1 MTDYITLP
9 LEAHGDN
16 RSVFL
21 EHAWN
26 IGRAYR
32 NQALELISICLLLS
46 RIAPPKLAYEDAE
59 LRRKLRVCDLALR
72 SAANSGTKVTDEANA
87 RFEEATWVL
96 SSHSCAEGG
105 HRLDLPSV
113 YSRMEIARQN
123 DCIERDWS
131 HVVRLAY
138 MSLYTSHPTL
148 LSQKSE
154 DEWRPTMT
162 VNFVILRSP
171 LLSIHT
177 PETAVVSQELSADP
191 SFPEILWNFSRYKD
205 HARITL
211 EQNPHFYLRCPTNVN
226 AYTPKF
232 RRCPLQD
239 PSGVLEHNGTVYVLF
254 DSPGRVFLTT
264 DHKPRIFGNV
274 WSLNGSLIFRDRS
287 GILEGEQL
295 VRSSSIRYNLWCC
308 EEPVVRQ
315 DSGSRSRL
323 NHGSLRPILTAPSAD
338 HSADWTSKDWTVSS
352 HPASHFNDIHGSRE
366 STSSLDLA
374 PPPPTSERS
383 GYDVLY
389 VTINGLNDD
398 ILLGIFDYY
407 RLDEKNAWNVRLGWR
422 KLSHTCR
429 RWRHLVYSSAF
440 HLGMQIHCTNGTPIV
455 DMLDH
460 LPPLPL
466 VINYQYIRGQDGLGI
481 YHALRSRD
489 RVRRIDLHLQ
499 PLILHNFLM
508 LMDKP
513 FPILEHLSLSFTV
526 DKTTTLTLPKTF
538 LAPNLRHLSLFSIRL
553 PKRLRLLSSTVS
565 LVTLVL
571 SNIQASGYFRPR
583 LLVARLQSLPQLEE
597 LTISFSVPVPRPSA
611 ERELLG
617 KQGIPVTLPN
627 LRNLR
632 FQGISAYLERFVA
645 QIRVPLLERLSI
657 TLFNQIAFAIP
668 YLSNLTKGFKF
679 PFAEVNFGRDA
690 VSIITD
696 DNTQRYNGRFSL
708 HVTCR
713 QLDWQIDCAVQICS
727 ALMPALSGVK
737 KLTLKF
743 YDRVMPT
750 EWQNGEIDSTTW
762 HEFLRAFIGVKELH
776 ICAALSQELSRA
788 LEVDEARSDP
798 GLLPGLQELVTE
810 FEWKHTDNPFGSFVD
825 ARRITRSPL
834 RRRLRTPPPPSPSP
848 NVQLTQPWDT
858 SPEPSSGE
866 ETGGETRI
874 THRLIRRRLP
884 VRPPPRVHST
894 QPRDTSP
901 ELSSGEETGGET
913 RDTGHLYDIP
923 LHVQSTQ
930 PRDTSPEPTSDD
942 ETTTGET

>member
-1 MTDYITLP
+1 MTDHTTLP
-9 LEAHGDN
+9 LGAHGDN

-72 SAANSGTKVTDEANA
+72 SAADSGTEVTDETNA
-87 RFEEATWVL
+87 LFEEATWVL

-123 DCIERDWS
+123 DFIERDWS
-131 HVVRLAY
+131 HV
-138 MSLYTSHPTL
+138 
-148 LSQKSE
+148 KSE

-162 VNFVILRSP
+162 VNFVILQSP

-177 PETAVVSQELSADP
+177 PETAVVSQDLSADP

-226 AYTPKF
+226 AYSPKF

-239 PSGVLEHNGTVYVLF
+239 PSGALEHNCTVYVLF
-254 DSPGRVFLTT
+254 DKPGRVFLTT
-264 DHKPRIFGNV
+264 EHKLRIFGNV

-287 GILEGEQL
+287 GVLEGEQL
-295 VRSSSIRYNLWCC
+295 VRSSNMRYNLWRY
-308 EEPVVRQ
+308 EKPLVHQ
-315 DSGSRSRL
+315 DSKSRSRL
-323 NHGSLRPILTAPSAD
+323 NHSYLQPIITTPSAD
-338 HSADWTSKDWTVSS
+338 HSVDWTVLSRS
-352 HPASHFNDIHGSRE
+352 ASHCIDIHIYSSRG
-366 STSSLDLA
+366 STSSLDLS
-374 PPPPTSERS
+374 PPPPTTERP

-389 VTINGLNDD
+389 VTTNRLNDD
-398 ILLGIFDYY
+398 ILLDIFNYY
-407 RLDEKNAWNVRLGWR
+407 RLDEENAWNVRLGWR
-422 KLSHTCR
+422 KLFHTCR

-440 HLGMQIHCTNGTPIV
+440 YLGMHIYCTNGTPIV

-466 VINYQYIRGQDGLGI
+466 FVNYRYIGGQDELGI
-481 YHALRSRD
+481 SHALRSCD
-489 RVRRIDLHLQ
+489 RVRHIDLHL
-499 PLILHNFLM
+499 PPSVLDKILM

-526 DKTTTLTLPKTF
+526 DKITTLALPKTF
-538 LAPNLRHLSLFSIRL
+538 QAPNLRYLSLFSIDL

-571 SNIQASGYFRPR
+571 SNIRASGYFRPR

-597 LTISFSVPVPRPSA
+597 LSISFSIPIPRPSA

-617 KQGIPVTLPN
+617 KQGTLVTLPN

-632 FQGISAYLERFVA
+632 FRGVSAYLDRFVA
-645 QIRVPLLERLSI
+645 QIRAPLLERLSI

-668 YLSNLTKGFKF
+668 CLSYLTKGLNF
-679 PFAEVNFGRDA
+679 PVAEVSFGRDA
-690 VSIITD
+690 VSVITD
-696 DNTQRYNGRFSL
+696 DNTRRYNCRFSL
-708 HVTCR
+708 HVMSK
-713 QLDWQIDCAVQICS
+713 QLDWQIDCAAQICG
-727 ALMPALSGVK
+727 ALMPSLSGVE

-743 YDRVMPT
+743 YDRVMPA

-762 HEFLRAFIGVKELH
+762 HELLRAFIGVKELH
-776 ICAALSQELSRA
+776 ICAALSEELSRA
-788 LEVDEARSDP
+788 LEVEEARSDP
-798 GLLPGLQELVTE
+798 GLLPGLQKLVTE
-810 FEWKHTDNPFGSFVD
+810 FEWEHTDNPFGSFID
-825 ARRITRSPL
+825 ARRITHHAL
-834 RRRLRTPPPPSPSP
+834 RRRLPMPPPPPLVP
-848 NVQLTQPWDT
+848 
-858 SPEPSSGE
+858 
-866 ETGGETRI
+866 I
-874 THRLIRRRLP
+874 
-884 VRPPPRVHST
+884 RPPPRVEST

-901 ELSSGEETGGET
+901 ELSSGEEAGGET
-913 RDTGHLYDIP
+913 WDRITHRHVRRGLSVRP
-923 LHVQSTQ
+923 PPRVQSTQ
-930 PRDTSPEPTSDD
+930 PRDTSPELSSGEESAV
-942 ETTTGET
+942 ETR